1 MIWYFRSQIQNII
14 FKYADKV
21 RLEFTQCLFLYC
33 SFSDGL
39 SSNWTFRKT
48 KQTNKKQLRKIQANH
63 QQKNLPQNSQSKA
76 LSSNAECRKYLPVVF
91 PLNIGHKSHFTVIS
105 RAILLC
111 AARNQEGL
119 HHCAAFLQPSL
130 SSIGNHYY
138 ETCQS
143 EWRKVHETSTPHKE
157 L

>member
-1 MIWYFRSQIQNII
+1 MFILI
-14 FKYADKV
+14 
-21 RLEFTQCLFLYC
+21 LFFLR
-33 SFSDGL
+33 
-39 SSNWTFRKT
+39 WTFRKT
-48 KQTNKKQLRKIQANH
+48 KQTNKKQLRKIQANQ

-105 RAILLC
+105 RAVLLC

-119 HHCAAFLQPSL
+119 RHCAVFLQSNL
-130 SSIGNHYY
+130 FSIGNHYH

-143 EWRKVHETSTPHKE
+143 EWRKAHETSTPHKE
-157 L
+157 LQPTERSWVQERWSSPRRAYWCQVVSSENTDK